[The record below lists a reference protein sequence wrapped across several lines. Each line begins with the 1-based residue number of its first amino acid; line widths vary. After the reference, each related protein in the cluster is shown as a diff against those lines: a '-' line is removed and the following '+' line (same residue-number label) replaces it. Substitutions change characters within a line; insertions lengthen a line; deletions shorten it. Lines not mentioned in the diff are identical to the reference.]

1 VAYDGYEEVDRWIT
15 NIAGICAIG
24 VAFFPTKPAVCPV
37 NAGACPPSSVTHL
50 STGQQV
56 AGDVHV
62 FFAAATFIAL
72 ALMALRFAK
81 AERTPDGLGTMSQV
95 RHALGLARLGD
106 NRSRPNNWDD
116 VVYRF
121 CGFTIIGSVV
131 LAALSNLLPT
141 SVKANWPSLF
151 VFEALAVF
159 AFGVSWFVKGRTM
172 GVLSL
177 RASRAAASLVQI
189 RPSHE
194 SHRPAA
200 N

>member
-1 VAYDGYEEVDRWIT
+1 MPSSGHRYLSGFVAYDGYDEVDRWIT

-24 VAFFPTKPAVCPV
+24 VAFFPTKPAGCPV

-95 RHALGLARLGD
+95 RH
-106 NRSRPNNWDD
+106 
-116 VVYRF
+116 
-121 CGFTIIGSVV
+121 
-131 LAALSNLLPT
+131 
-141 SVKANWPSLF
+141 WPSLF
-151 VFEALAVF
+151 VFEAIAVF

-177 RASRAAASLVQI
+177 RAPRAAAALLQI
-189 RPSHE
+189 RPGHE
-194 SHRPAA
+194 SHRSAP